1 MRLLGF
7 MGALLLIGA
16 VGWWAMGTPET
27 RMGVVVSVL
36 ASAMV
41 LVGKSVAIR
50 KSIQIALGAS
60 VVGLVLRLAVWFAGY
75 RWVRARHDDVGAYT
89 LAFFG
94 VFVVALCLEMT
105 YVLVAARGQRRGAT

>member
-16 VGWWAMGTPET
+16 VGWWATGTPAT
-27 RMGVVVSVL
+27 RTGVVASVL
-36 ASAMV
+36 ASAVV
-41 LVGKSVAIR
+41 LVGKSIAVR
-50 KSIQIALGAS
+50 RSIQVALGVS
-60 VVGLVLRLAVWFAGY
+60 VAGLVLRVAAWFVGY
-75 RWVRARHDDVGAYT
+75 RWVRAQHDDVGAYT

>member
-7 MGALLLIGA
+7 MGALFLIGA
-16 VGWWAMGTPET
+16 VGWWATGTLAT
-27 RMGVVVSVL
+27 RMGVVASVL

-41 LVGKSVAIR
+41 LVGKSIAIR
-50 KSIQIALGAS
+50 RSIQVALGAS
-60 VVGLVLRLAVWFAGY
+60 VVGLVLRLAVWFVGY
-75 RWVRARHDDVGAYT
+75 RWVRAQHEDVGAYT

-105 YVLVAARGQRRGAT
+105 YVLVAARGRRRGAT

>member
-7 MGALLLIGA
+7 MGALVLVGA
-16 VGWWAMGTPET
+16 VGWWLTGTEAT
-27 RMGVVVSVL
+27 RAGVVASVL
-36 ASAMV
+36 ASAVV
-41 LVGKSVAIR
+41 LVAKSFAVR
-50 KSIQIALGAS
+50 RSIQMALGAS
-60 VVGLVLRLAVWFAGY
+60 LAGLVLRLAAWFGGY
-75 RWVRARHDDVGAYT
+75 RWVRSQHEDVGAYT